1 MAWLHNIPPMISAL
15 AFGYGVGMA
24 APDST
29 LDGMRMALD
38 PGVSASRHHPGGV
51 GQRPMDVGM
60 PQHAWAGRGAV
71 AGAPRAGYPPQGR
84 YGAQY
89 PAPGYR
95 AAGPGDPRGHGG
107 DNESRHL
114 ARLRERGMAD
124 GHSCRMHHPTHSV
137 PPSYA
142 STEDGAYEED
152 VDDLDAAAHQALS
165 RLQLPDF
172 KVPIT
177 RRALKYVRFLT
188 RTHRGRGL
196 FESWLKRSGRY
207 QDLVQQTLREWHLP
221 EDLIWVAMIESGFDP
236 RAKSPAGA
244 MGMWQFMKATGG
256 VYGLEVTP
264 FKDDRRNPVKATEAA
279 AHHLRDLHQRFG
291 SWELAFAAYNMGYE
305 QLLDRIDRYGT
316 TDFSELARQRAL
328 PSETAAYVPKIV
340 AAALVAN
347 NLDRYGFGDVKVF
360 KPIHHA
366 EVVVPG
372 GTKLSLLA
380 KAAGVSTS
388 TIRKYNPHFRKDYVP
403 PHGESIVLIPAQSL
417 SRTRAALPAM
427 MDNRVASTDADI
439 LVPDDLFG
447 LSGGGKAE
455 RGRHAD
461 WNEGENLL
469 RMLPKPKRRSL
480 RSMLGAK
487 RPAPTDDA
495 VAGLAEE
502 FGHRRTD
509 RETVM
514 YRVGPGDTLIGV
526 AKQFAIDIDDLAQD
540 NSLDPDAKLRE
551 GALLKLSVKRG
562 VLDRWKRKAGAAATS
577 KKSARKPKKRA
588 EG

>member
-1 MAWLHNIPPMISAL
+1 MAWLHNVPPMISAL

-38 PGVSASRHHPGGV
+38 PGVSASRHHPGSVGQGPMGV
-51 GQRPMDVGM
+51 GA

-71 AGAPRAGYPPQGR
+71 AGAPRTGYPTQGSYR
-84 YGAQY
+84 PSY

-95 AAGPGDPRGHGG
+95 GAGPGEPRG
-107 DNESRHL
+107 DESEQL
-114 ARLRERGMAD
+114 ARLRDRGMTS
-124 GHSCRMHHPTHSV
+124 GHSCRMHQPSYSE

-142 STEDGAYEED
+142 STEEGVSYDDD
-152 VDDLDAAAHQALS
+152 VDDLDAAAQQALS

-244 MGMWQFMKATGG
+244 MGMWQFMRATGG

-264 FKDDRRNPVKATEAA
+264 FKDDRKNPVRATEAA

-291 SWELAFAAYNMGYE
+291 SWDLAFAAYNMGYE
-305 QLLDRIDRYGT
+305 QLLDRIDRSGT
-316 TDFSELARQRAL
+316 TDFNELARQRAL

-347 NLDRYGFGDVKVF
+347 NLDRYGFEDVKVY
-360 KPIHHA
+360 KPMHHA

-403 PHGESIVLIPAQSL
+403 PHGQSVVLIPPQSL

-447 LSGGGKAE
+447 LSGAKKGK
-455 RGRHAD
+455 RGRHAEWD
-461 WNEGENLL
+461 EDENLL

-487 RPAPTDDA
+487 RPAPKDDA

-502 FGHRRTD
+502 FGPRRTD

-514 YRVGPGDTLIGV
+514 YRVGSGDTLIGV
-526 AKQFAIDIDDLAQD
+526 AKQFAIDIDDLARD

-562 VLDRWKRKAGAAATS
+562 VLDRWKRKSGAAATRKKRTS
-577 KKSARKPKKRA
+577 KSEKRA